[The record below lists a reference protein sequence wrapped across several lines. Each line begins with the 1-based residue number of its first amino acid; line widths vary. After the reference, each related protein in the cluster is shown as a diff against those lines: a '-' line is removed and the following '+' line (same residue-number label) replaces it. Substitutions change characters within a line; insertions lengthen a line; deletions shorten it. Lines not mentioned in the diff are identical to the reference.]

1 MKHVLLAAALAVP
14 GLAALPALAEPV
26 TIETA
31 RGPAEIERPERVVV
45 FDIAALDTIEALGVM
60 PVGVPDNLFAFPW
73 LDTVKESAEPVGTLF
88 EPNFEAVAALEP
100 DLIVIGGRSASQFD
114 ALSAIAPTIDMTISG
129 GGSLAGDARARLLAY
144 GTLFGKEDAAAELA
158 AGLDQALADA
168 RAATAGKGDALVLLT
183 NGTKLSAFGPG
194 SRFGWVHTDL
204 DLPAAATTTYEGS
217 HGEGVSFEFV
227 QKVNPDWIVVIDRAM
242 AVGQEGQSARATL
255 DNPLVHETTAW
266 KEDHF
271 VFLDPASMYIAGGG
285 VRALSGLLGEITAAF
300 GG

>member
-45 FDIAALDTIEALGVM
+45 FDIAALDTIEALGVI

-73 LDTVKESAEPVGTLF
+73 LDTVKGSAEPVGTLF

-266 KEDHF
+266 KEDHL